1 MQRSL
6 KNINDRIFN
15 LQNEQEFQKIS
26 LEIFDYQ
33 MKNNELYSKF
43 ALLTLKNKKPKKIEE
58 IPFLPI
64 EFFKTNEIK
73 TCNTKTEIIFK
84 SSGTDG
90 VRSKHFVTCIETY
103 KRNFITNFEENYGPV
118 KDLCILA
125 LLPSYLENGDSSL
138 IFMVD
143 ELIKISNNN
152 DSGFYNSNFL
162 KISNT
167 IKKQEAKNKKTILIG
182 VTYSLL
188 DFAKDYGQ
196 KLNCTTII
204 ETGGMKGKR
213 KELMK
218 EEIHNILKS
227 SFSIKNIHSEY
238 GMTELLSQAY
248 SKNHGVFIS
257 PKWMKVL
264 VRDINDP
271 ITLLNDNQ
279 SGGINIIDLANFNSC
294 PFIATQD
301 IGVKLGGNK
310 FKITGRFSNADVR
323 GCNLLIE

>member
-1 MQRSL
+1 MYVSL

-15 LQNEQEFQKIS
+15 IKNEDEFQRVS
-26 LEIFDYQ
+26 LEVFNYQ
-33 MKNNELYSKF
+33 IKNNDLYRKF
-43 ALLTLKNKKPKKIEE
+43 SSLTLKNKKPKKAEE

-64 EFFKTNEIK
+64 DFFKTNEIK
-73 TCNTKTEIIFK
+73 TSNKTVEKIFK
-84 SSGTDG
+84 SSGTSG
-90 VRSKHFVTCIETY
+90 LRSKHYVQNLDIY
-103 KRNFITNFEENYGPV
+103 KKSFITNFKENYGPI

-125 LLPSYLENGDSSL
+125 LLPSYIENGNSSL
-138 IFMVD
+138 IFMIE
-143 ELIKISNNN
+143 ELIILSENK

-167 IKKQEAKNKKTILIG
+167 IKNREAKNQKTILIG

-188 DFAKDYGQ
+188 DFAKDYKQ
-196 KLNCTTII
+196 NLNHTTII

-213 KELMK
+213 KELLK

-227 SFSIKNIHSEY
+227 SFDVKNIHSEY

-248 SKNHGVFIS
+248 SKKDGIFTTPN
-257 PKWMKVL
+257 WMKVL

-271 ITLLNDNQ
+271 ITLLANNQ
-279 SGGINIIDLANFNSC
+279 TGGVNIIDLANINSC
-294 PFIATQD
+294 SFIATQD
-301 IGVKLGGNK
+301 IGIKLGENK

-323 GCNLLIE
+323 GCNLLIQ